1 MRSSRVTGLVAAAL
15 VSASSLFGA
24 AACGGGSEVE
34 GLRQRAEDEVRQR
47 AADGIRGERERVEEG
62 LDRGL
67 TQAEGLAEEGV
78 GRGLTPA
85 EEERI
90 GEGIDE
96 GLDRVEDRVRGGAPQ
111 EGSGQ

>member
-47 AADGIRGERERVEEG
+47 AADGIRGERVEEG

-67 TQAEGLAEEGV
+67 TRAEGLAEEGV